1 MSLAALRL
9 HVTRLSWVC
18 LGRHPADGLEL
29 PHLYGIHGGA
39 RFPRTA
45 AIALAADHGALCIR
59 LRFAALAVMHIGYRS
74 LADLVFVFTVGLYFA
89 FVVQWSGSILGV
101 SLAHGVTNTTLFVVM
116 PDLMQHGSIQSRVV
130 LGLAVLWG
138 TILAGISTIHFN
150 ISWRATE
157 LRRLRGR
164 LPQRCDAPTV
174 ILHDQQI
181 PI

>member
-1 MSLAALRL
+1 MGLSFLIFTGFTEELVFRGLLQSL
-9 HVTRLSWVC
+9 S
-18 LGRHPADGLEL
+18 L
-29 PHLYGIHGGA
+29 PIMG
-39 RFPRTA
+39 
-45 AIALAADHGALCIR
+45 
-59 LRFAALAVMHIGYRS
+59 RFAFVYVSLLFAVMHIGYRS

-116 PDLMQHGSIQSRVV
+116 PDLMQHGSIQSRIV